1 VGEPSPAV
9 TNASKD
15 TYQVYALKRAWSEQA
30 ATWRLYASG
39 STWEVAGAKGSN
51 DRGAQV
57 GSVVAPKTGKQTSTI
72 PASVVQ
78 GWLDNPATNN
88 GIIIANLTNIDS
100 FDFSSRESAT
110 AANRPQLNVTYTAP

>member
-1 VGEPSPAV
+1 MNHPPAV

-88 GIIIANLTNIDS
+88 GIIIANLTNIDG